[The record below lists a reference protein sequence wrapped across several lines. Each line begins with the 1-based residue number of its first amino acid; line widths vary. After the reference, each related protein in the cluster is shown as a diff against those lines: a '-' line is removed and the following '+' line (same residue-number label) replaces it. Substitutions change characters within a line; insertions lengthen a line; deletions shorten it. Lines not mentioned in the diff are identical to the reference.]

1 MKTSRIPLYFRNPRD
16 GTEMVLVPGGW
27 FFMGNNKEDDPDAYD
42 SEAPR
47 HLHFVRPFY
56 MAITCIT
63 VAQFRRFVRETG
75 YRGGDYPGTGD
86 EFEERWGYWEKD
98 PDGHPVRYVN
108 WLDAAEYCT
117 WAGLRLPTE
126 AEWEL
131 AARGDKALKYPWG
144 RTGRMGEGSA
154 GINREGRVEQRPRSL
169 TTLRGWGCSVPFSRA
184 ATCGSGA
191 RTGMTVMPT
200 RDMPGETSLRPGQKN
215 AVFCAAPRGASSSR
229 SSSVAASGATTAR
242 RTGTTSA
249 ASAQPGQLPYDFLP
263 FYIFQNF

>member
-131 AARGDKALKYPWG
+131 AARGYKALKYPWG
-144 RTGRMGEGSA
+144 EDWENGRRVCWDKQRGPGGATAPVFDHPEGVGVFGTFQQSGNVWEWCQDRYDSDA
-154 GINREGRVEQRPRSL
+154 YKRYARGDFTPPGSKERRVL
-169 TTLRGWGCSVPFSRA
+169 
-184 ATCGSGA
+184 
-191 RTGMTVMPT
+191 
-200 RDMPGETSLRPGQKN
+200 
-215 AVFCAAPRGASSSR
+215 RGASWSFFLTEFFRGGLR
-229 SSSVAASGATTAR
+229 SHNGPQDRHDFSGLRSAR
-242 RTGTTSA
+242 TVT
-249 ASAQPGQLPYDFLP
+249 L
-263 FYIFQNF
+263 